1 MKNYIIV
8 ISGATASG
16 KSDLALKIAQEIG
29 GEIINADIGSMYQPL
44 TIGTAKPDW
53 RSEKIAHHLFDV
65 IDQPQ
70 NFTIV
75 QFRQQVEV
83 LLQEIWGRGHIP
95 IIVGGSAFYIKALF
109 YEQHEIP
116 DSSEFIANLERQ
128 VTQGTIDSFE
138 LWQRLHQI
146 DPIRAAQIHPHDTYR
161 LIRALAIFQATG
173 KQPSEFEQ
181 IFKPLAPFYFIT
193 CKRER
198 HELYQRIDARVMTMI
213 DQGWVQEV
221 QKLQQTAWENFLIN
235 KKLIGY
241 DDLLKY
247 LHQEKKNNL
256 SEVIALI
263 QQKTRNY
270 AKRQIIFL
278 NKLESD
284 LKKELVNGQIAGSV
298 QDINLTY
305 CDVGLYIKGLSNRI
319 LQTLS

>member
-1 MKNYIIV
+1 MKDFVVI

-16 KSDLALKIAQEIG
+16 KSDLALKIAQEIN
-29 GEIINADIGSMYQPL
+29 GEIVNADIGSMYQPL
-44 TIGTAKPDW
+44 IIGTAKPDW
-53 RSEKIAHHLFDV
+53 RSEKNIHHLFDI
-65 IDQPQ
+65 IDQPK
-70 NFTIV
+70 NFTV
-75 QFRQQVEV
+75 TQFRDQVEK
-83 LLQEIWGRGHIP
+83 LIRKIWKRDHVP

-109 YEQHEIP
+109 YKQHEIP
-116 DSSEFIANLERQ
+116 DSSKIVANLEQ
-128 VTQGTIDSFE
+128 QIALGMVNGLD

-146 DPIRAAQIHPHDTYR
+146 DALRAKKIHPHDTYR
-161 LIRALAIFQATG
+161 LIRALAIFETTG
-173 KQPSEFEQ
+173 KPPCEFEQ
-181 IFKPLAPFYFIT
+181 IFQPLAPFYFII
-193 CKRER
+193 CKHER
-198 HELYQRIDARVMTMI
+198 QKLYQRIDARVHTMI

-221 QKLQQTAWENFLIN
+221 QKLQNTEWEKFLIN

-247 LHQEKKNNL
+247 LQQKKQENFFDVV
-256 SEVIALI
+256 SLI

-284 LKKELVNGQIAGSV
+284 LKKELDKGQIVGSV

>member
-1 MKNYIIV
+1 MKDFVVI

-16 KSDLALKIAQEIG
+16 KSDLALKIAQEIN
-29 GEIINADIGSMYQPL
+29 GEIVNADIGSMYQPL

-53 RSEKIAHHLFDV
+53 RSEKNIHHLFDI
-65 IDQPQ
+65 IDQPK
-70 NFTIV
+70 NFTV
-75 QFRQQVEV
+75 TQFRDQVEK
-83 LLQEIWGRGHIP
+83 LIRKIWKRDHVP

-109 YEQHEIP
+109 YKQHEIP
-116 DSSEFIANLERQ
+116 DSSKIVANLEQ
-128 VTQGTIDSFE
+128 QIALGMVNGLD

-146 DPIRAAQIHPHDTYR
+146 DALRAKKIHPHDTYR
-161 LIRALAIFQATG
+161 LIRALAIFETTG
-173 KQPSEFEQ
+173 KPPCEFEQ
-181 IFKPLAPFYFIT
+181 IFQPLAPFYFII
-193 CKRER
+193 CKHER
-198 HELYQRIDARVMTMI
+198 QKLYQRIDARVHTMI

-221 QKLQQTAWENFLIN
+221 QKLQNTEWEKFLIN

-247 LHQEKKNNL
+247 LQQKKQENFFDVV
-256 SEVIALI
+256 SLI

-284 LKKELVNGQIAGSV
+284 LKKELDKGQIVGSV